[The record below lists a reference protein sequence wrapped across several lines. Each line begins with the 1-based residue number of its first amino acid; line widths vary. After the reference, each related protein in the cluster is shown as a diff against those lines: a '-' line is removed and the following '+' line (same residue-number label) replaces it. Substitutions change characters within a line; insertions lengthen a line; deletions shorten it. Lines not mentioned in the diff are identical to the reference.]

1 MPRGGHIVNVAD
13 ATSIGKP
20 RRRNLPYVVTKAAVL
35 AMTRAMALEYGERG
49 IFVNAIAPGPIL
61 PPDDFP
67 RQTWERIRQSS
78 PVHYPVTD
86 QEAVEQF
93 ALLVVYLAVTTV
105 ASGHVYALDLGE
117 NLT

>member
-35 AMTRAMALEYGERG
+35 AMTAPWRSSTASEA
-49 IFVNAIAPGPIL
+49 FSVNAIAPGRSSARRFP
-61 PPDDFP
+61 PPDLGAHSA
-67 RQTWERIRQSS
+67 EL

-86 QEAVEQF
+86 QEASSSF
-93 ALLVVYLAVTTV
+93 ALLVVYLGRDHRRQRPRLRPG
-105 ASGHVYALDLGE
+105 SGRE
-117 NLT
+117 I